1 MKKFIITEEEKSRI
15 LGMHQSAT
23 SRQYLKESFKG
34 PDGVVYK
41 LDFKD
46 VDSFNKFTAQSSAG
60 VPFPYAKQ
68 LGFTSSNLGVSS
80 FIINIWTSLAFV
92 GKNPQNFSWG
102 NVKMVQS
109 LLSEAS
115 VGLKSHF
122 GFNDAQQ
129 FLTED
134 KLKIW
139 NQPANPKTTQ
149 YTIWN
154 SFYDTYIKP
163 DIQSRAA
170 LITTPATP
178 TKP

>member
-1 MKKFIITEEEKSRI
+1 
-15 LGMHQSAT
+15 
-23 SRQYLKESFKG
+23 
-34 PDGVVYK
+34 
-41 LDFKD
+41 
-46 VDSFNKFTAQSSAG
+46 
-60 VPFPYAKQ
+60 
-68 LGFTSSNLGVSS
+68 
-80 FIINIWTSLAFV
+80 
-92 GKNPQNFSWG
+92 
-102 NVKMVQS
+102 MVQS

-115 VGLKSHF
+115 VGLKSRF